1 MSSANSTSIKKDE
14 RAPVTAG
21 LLVAILI
28 GAFAA
33 GIAAK
38 FLGAALPVALA
49 TVIAALVPRRH
60 GWNVRAPIAIMAAR
74 PRLVCAGCAPDAA
87 VGAPPP
93 PVVGATR

>member
-14 RAPVTAG
+14 RAPVSAG

-28 GAFAA
+28 GAFAT

-60 GWNVRAPIAIMAAR
+60 GWNVRAPIAIMAGPLALFVVR
-74 PRLVCAGCAPDAA
+74 ALPRAGRWR
-87 VGAPPP
+87 APPP
-93 PVVGATR
+93 DGGGQP